1 MDTKPT
7 PDGGPIPPDV
17 FRELAD
23 LVARA
28 GQGDEGALLSLQTL
42 LRKPELWRHAAE
54 LAAAATATWPEH
66 LAAEGIAIDALV
78 TDEPGVLPTA
88 STGNEPPN
96 LEGLL
101 GEYIAVCRLH
111 VAYTK
116 HRAAQPTPSPGVNTV
131 LTRRATA
138 AQRRLRLAAK
148 RLELVRRLVIS
159 VSGE

>member
-1 MDTKPT
+1 VDTKPT
-7 PDGGPIPPDV
+7 PDAGPDPPEV
-17 FRELAD
+17 VRELAD

-28 GQGDEGALLSLQTL
+28 GQGDDDALPRLRALLQE
-42 LRKPELWRHAAE
+42 PELWRRAAGV
-54 LAAAATATWPEH
+54 AARATWAGH
-66 LAAEGIAIDALV
+66 RATEGVAINALV

-116 HRAAQPTPSPGVNTV
+116 HRGPNR
-131 LTRRATA
+131 LLRRA
-138 AQRRLRLAAK
+138 
-148 RLELVRRLVIS
+148 
-159 VSGE
+159 